1 MLKTGQDGRVVRV
14 KDVGRVELGALSY
27 TTYGYQDNTPA
38 TVLIVTQQPGSN
50 AIATANAIK
59 KTMQR
64 LSQRFPKDLEYRI
77 VYNPTEFIEVSIAE
91 LYRTI
96 LEAIALVVSSSS
108 SSCRR
113 GAPPSFRSPPFP
125 SRSSAPSR

>member
-50 AIATANAIK
+50 AIETANAIK
-59 KTMQR
+59 TDDAAVVAALPQGPRVPHR
-64 LSQRFPKDLEYRI
+64 L
-77 VYNPTEFIEVSIAE
+77 
-91 LYRTI
+91 
-96 LEAIALVVSSSS
+96 
-108 SSCRR
+108 
-113 GAPPSFRSPPFP
+113 
-125 SRSSAPSR
+125 